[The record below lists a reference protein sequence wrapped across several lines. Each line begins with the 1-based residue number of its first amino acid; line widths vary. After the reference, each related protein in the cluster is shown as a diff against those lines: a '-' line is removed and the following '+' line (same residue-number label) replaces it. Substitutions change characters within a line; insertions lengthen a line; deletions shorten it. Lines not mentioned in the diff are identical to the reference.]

1 MSLLVICKILG
12 LLVNTLTADGQYS
25 LDNRQIIPQQIQIQL
40 SKKEIP
46 FVDFCSISDIYINF
60 WTFWQKI
67 WTWSLIYFPNY
78 GVQKSWLDKYPK
90 KHILEHSS
98 IVNMLKGLK
107 HCLDIH
113 DSTSTISFH
122 SSGGCWPVKCLC

>member
-60 WTFWQKI
+60 
-67 WTWSLIYFPNY
+67 
-78 GVQKSWLDKYPK
+78 
-90 KHILEHSS
+90 
-98 IVNMLKGLK
+98 
-107 HCLDIH
+107 
-113 DSTSTISFH
+113 
-122 SSGGCWPVKCLC
+122 